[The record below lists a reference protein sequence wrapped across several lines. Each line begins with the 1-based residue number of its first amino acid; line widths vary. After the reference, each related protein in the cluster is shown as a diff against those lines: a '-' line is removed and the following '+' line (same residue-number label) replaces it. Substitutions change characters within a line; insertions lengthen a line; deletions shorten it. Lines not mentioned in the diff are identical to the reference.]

1 MKNPIL
7 LFNPRSIRAVGD
19 SSLPMG
25 LLMAASCIYN
35 EFRIVVVDQRIERSW
50 KQQVA
55 DFLDKGPLCVGITAM
70 TGGQIKEGLRVSEM
84 AKSKG
89 CPVVWG
95 GTHPSLLPEQTL
107 SHPSIDYVI
116 EGEGEESFAEL
127 AREFG
132 RKESPE
138 GIKGVWRKWDDQKS
152 YGGPR
157 AFVDLDRLPPIP
169 YHLVHLNRYIRS
181 SSFGRFLT
189 LYTSRGCPRHCT
201 FCYNQTLNK
210 SIWRAMHPNRVKEE
224 IRRVRGDHPEIA
236 HIQFWDDN
244 FFASLDRARQI
255 AEDIGSLDT
264 HVTWSVLGAHV
275 RELIRMDEEYLDC
288 LQSSGCKEMVVGIES
303 GSQRIVDRIR
313 KKFLLDELLVVNR
326 RLGKYGIIPTY
337 SFMSGFPE
345 EEDEDIQKTVALMF
359 RLKTENPQI
368 VLGNIKPLICYPGT
382 TLYNEALEQGF
393 QPPAYLGA
401 WSRFTWT
408 NYPDIDIPWV
418 DKKRRRQLM
427 WMYYYTVLIN
437 PYYLFIRSRAFSLF
451 VLFVRPF
458 AQYRVK
464 KNFLRVPLLAWCLHK
479 LQRLLV

>member
-1 MKNPIL
+1 
-7 LFNPRSIRAVGD
+7 
-19 SSLPMG
+19 
-25 LLMAASCIYN
+25 
-35 EFRIVVVDQRIERSW
+35 
-50 KQQVA
+50 
-55 DFLDKGPLCVGITAM
+55 
-70 TGGQIKEGLRVSEM
+70 
-84 AKSKG
+84 
-89 CPVVWG
+89 
-95 GTHPSLLPEQTL
+95 
-107 SHPSIDYVI
+107 
-116 EGEGEESFAEL
+116 
-127 AREFG
+127 
-132 RKESPE
+132 
-138 GIKGVWRKWDDQKS
+138 
-152 YGGPR
+152 
-157 AFVDLDRLPPIP
+157 
-169 YHLVHLNRYIRS
+169 
-181 SSFGRFLT
+181 
-189 LYTSRGCPRHCT
+189 
-201 FCYNQTLNK
+201 
-210 SIWRAMHPNRVKEE
+210 MHPNRVKEE